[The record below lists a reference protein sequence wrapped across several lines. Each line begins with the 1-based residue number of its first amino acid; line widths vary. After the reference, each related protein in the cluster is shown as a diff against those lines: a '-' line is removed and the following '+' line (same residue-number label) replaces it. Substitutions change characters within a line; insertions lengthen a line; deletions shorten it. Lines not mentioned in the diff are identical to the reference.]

1 MEWTRKQISILIIV
15 AITAFM
21 GTFLIS
27 SVNVALPAMG
37 KTFNLNAVSLSWLI
51 TSFLLATAMLML
63 PVGRWGD
70 LTGVRRL
77 FKIGI
82 VFYTLSSLVC
92 GFIYSGILM
101 IIFRFIQ
108 GVGASFTMTTGSAIL
123 VASFPPKFRGR
134 VLGFSVSSVYLGLA
148 FGPFV
153 GGILTQYLG
162 WRSIFYVATALGVI
176 SSVIAFIFLGN
187 DEDLEVTGEKLDLKG
202 SLFYMTGLVAMVY
215 GSSKIPAL
223 LGWLLMAGGLV
234 ALIVFWLLE
243 NRSAMP
249 VLDTGLFTKNRLFA
263 YSNIAAL
270 INYSATYAIVFLLS
284 LFLQKVKGLNPR
296 DAGIILVAQPIMMA
310 IFSPIMGR
318 MSDRVQPRY
327 LATIGMTMCTLGLV
341 AFAFISES
349 TPIAFIVSILIW
361 EGLGFA
367 FFSSPNMNTIM
378 SSVERNQLGLASG
391 ISSTMRVVGQ
401 IVSMTIVTLFFAAF
415 LGQKVMESVDKLTFV
430 SVIHWGFITFAIIGL
445 SGIYFSY
452 SRGKME
458 R

>member
-1 MEWTRKQISILIIV
+1 
-15 AITAFM
+15 
-21 GTFLIS
+21 
-27 SVNVALPAMG
+27 
-37 KTFNLNAVSLSWLI
+37 
-51 TSFLLATAMLML
+51 
-63 PVGRWGD
+63 
-70 LTGVRRL
+70 
-77 FKIGI
+77 
-82 VFYTLSSLVC
+82 
-92 GFIYSGILM
+92 
-101 IIFRFIQ
+101 
-108 GVGASFTMTTGSAIL
+108 MTTGSAIL

-284 LFLQKVKGLNPR
+284 LFLQK
-296 DAGIILVAQPIMMA
+296 
-310 IFSPIMGR
+310 
-318 MSDRVQPRY
+318 
-327 LATIGMTMCTLGLV
+327 
-341 AFAFISES
+341 
-349 TPIAFIVSILIW
+349 
-361 EGLGFA
+361 
-367 FFSSPNMNTIM
+367 
-378 SSVERNQLGLASG
+378 
-391 ISSTMRVVGQ
+391 
-401 IVSMTIVTLFFAAF
+401 
-415 LGQKVMESVDKLTFV
+415 
-430 SVIHWGFITFAIIGL
+430 
-445 SGIYFSY
+445 
-452 SRGKME
+452 
-458 R
+458 